1 MICSAWD
8 QIGGRDFDTIMA
20 DKFAQDFQVKYKINA
35 KTNPRA
41 YLRLLA
47 EVEKI
52 KKQMSANSTKLPLN
66 IECFMEEIDVHSS
79 MSRSEMEELCA
90 HLLKRTEQTF
100 RKCLLDSKL
109 SPDDIYSVEVV
120 GGSTRI
126 PAVKALIEQI
136 FDKQVCTTLNQ
147 DEAVSRGAA
156 LQCAIL
162 SPKVRARE
170 FSVVDIQ
177 NYPVNIS
184 WDGESGQS
192 GEMEVFSAFHAA
204 PFSRLLTLF
213 RREPFNMQISY
224 SDPST
229 FPDPVVGRW
238 HVKDVKPNAAG
249 ESQEVKVK
257 VRIDHNGILF
267 ISSASMVDKRELE
280 TENGANE
287 QNDTS
292 GEQMDC
298 QEGTNDD
305 PKNKEKKKKPATKMI
320 DLTLEAKT
328 HGFSMDELRKF
339 HEEES
344 KMMQND
350 RQEKER
356 VDARNALE
364 EFIYDMR
371 DKLTEEGPLSSFVVD
386 SDRQNICGQLNELEN
401 WLYEEGE
408 DCDRDTYRNKLNH
421 LQGLTDPIKARSL
434 EYECQPRDFDDLG
447 HCIQMARKA
456 VLEYRDG
463 AAKYN
468 HLTETEILNL
478 SESADRAQKWHDEQ
492 IGKFQRSSKTVD
504 LPVKSSEIRH
514 ELHTLN
520 QCMNSVLNR
529 PKPKPP
535 TPPADQPPAA
545 DSKQAKDESTAE
557 PALSEDKM
565 DVE

>member
-1 MICSAWD
+1 MSVIGIDFGNESCFVAAGLSGGIETLANDYSLRATPSCVAFAGKKRILGVAAKNQQVTNMKNTISDFKRLLGRKFNDPQVELESKFIPYRLEPRPDGGVGIRVNYLDEEQVFSPEQLTAMLFTKLKETSETALQAQVNDCVIACPIFFTNAERQALLNAANIADLNVLRLINETTAVALSYGFYKQDLPAVDEKPRNVIFVDFGNASLQVSAVAFNKGKLKMICSAWD
-8 QIGGRDFDTIMA
+8 QIGGRDFDAILA

-41 YLRLLA
+41 YLRLLS

-79 MSRSEMEELCA
+79 MARSEMEELCA

-100 RKCLLDSKL
+100 MKCLSDSKL
-109 SPDDIYSVEVV
+109 SPEDIYSVEVV

-136 FDKQVCTTLNQ
+136 FHKPVNTTLNQ

-204 PFSRLLTLF
+204 PFSRLLTLY
-213 RREPFNMQISY
+213 RREPFNMQITY
-224 SDPST
+224 SDPAT

-257 VRIDHNGILF
+257 VRIDHNGILL
-267 ISSASMVDKRELE
+267 ISSASMVDKRETE
-280 TENGANE
+280 VENGANE
-287 QNDTS
+287 QNDAS

-298 QEGTNDD
+298 QEVRHCFVKLSVTFFFFC
-305 PKNKEKKKKPATKMI
+305 A
-320 DLTLEAKT
+320 A
-328 HGFSMDELRKF
+328 S
-339 HEEES
+339 
-344 KMMQND
+344 
-350 RQEKER
+350 RQ
-356 VDARNALE
+356 
-364 EFIYDMR
+364 
-371 DKLTEEGPLSSFVVD
+371 
-386 SDRQNICGQLNELEN
+386 
-401 WLYEEGE
+401 
-408 DCDRDTYRNKLNH
+408 
-421 LQGLTDPIKARSL
+421 RSL
-434 EYECQPRDFDDLG
+434 IACFS
-447 HCIQMARKA
+447 
-456 VLEYRDG
+456 YRF
-463 AAKYN
+463 Y
-468 HLTETEILNL
+468 L
-478 SESADRAQKWHDEQ
+478 S
-492 IGKFQRSSKTVD
+492 
-504 LPVKSSEIRH
+504 
-514 ELHTLN
+514 
-520 QCMNSVLNR
+520 
-529 PKPKPP
+529 
-535 TPPADQPPAA
+535 
-545 DSKQAKDESTAE
+545 
-557 PALSEDKM
+557 
-565 DVE
+565 